1 MTKIDPIEKEL
12 NLITAC
18 LDEHKA
24 EDIFSID
31 VRVSSPFASYA
42 VIATA
47 SNPRLLGALQNH
59 VEEDL
64 EKNGFDITVKEG
76 EPDSGWVIIQGEE
89 VIVHLMLPANR
100 RVLDLE
106 TLLEQVNNAHTPKKR
121 RKKEE
126 AGEQD

>member
-1 MTKIDPIEKEL
+1 MTDNNPIEREL
-12 NLITAC
+12 KLIKDC

-24 EDIFSID
+24 EDIVSID

-47 SNPRLLGALQNH
+47 SNPRLLGALQGH
-59 VEEDL
+59 LEDAL
-64 EKNGFDITVKEG
+64 EKGGVSISVKEG

-89 VIVHLMLPANR
+89 VIVHLMLPGNR

-106 TLLEQVNNAHTPKKR
+106 SLLEQVNNAHSGKPKGNA
-121 RKKEE
+121 KEN
-126 AGEQD
+126 